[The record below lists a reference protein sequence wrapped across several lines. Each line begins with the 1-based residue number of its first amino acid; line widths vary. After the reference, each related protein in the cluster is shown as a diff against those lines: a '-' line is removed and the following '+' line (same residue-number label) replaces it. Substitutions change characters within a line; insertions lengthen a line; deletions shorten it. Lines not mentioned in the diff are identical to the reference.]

1 MKKLFDWI
9 KKNWMS
15 VIALVISF
23 AAAFYTHKYV
33 KLYENSFYHHIEPA
47 IKCMFDFPKDSNNP
61 FFVVTNDGDIPVY
74 SLSVMYS
81 VYIFNKNTPEE
92 ITRYIKAGY
101 KLSDRV
107 IYRESLR
114 PTEHVSLELL
124 GVSAVS
130 PFIVTYMV
138 ELKYYVWKDMQK
150 QSKRELFFVD
160 EGEVYKHFDFKDNVN
175 YKKIM
180 QNIEMFEW
188 PKTEYAPGT
197 LKKMIEAW
205 DNK

>member
-1 MKKLFDWI
+1 
-9 KKNWMS
+9 MS

-47 IKCMFDFPKDSNNP
+47 IKCIFDFPKNSNP
-61 FFVVTNDGDIPVY
+61 IFVVTNDGDIPVH

-81 VYIFNKNTPEE
+81 IYTFNKKTEE
-92 ITRYIKAGY
+92 INGIKAGY
-101 KLSDRV
+101 KLSDRM
-107 IYRESLR
+107 IYRESLC
-114 PTEHVSLELL
+114 PTEQERLELL
-124 GVSAVS
+124 DVSSVG
-130 PFIVTYMV
+130 PFIVIYMV
-138 ELKYYVWKDMQK
+138 ELKYYAWKDMQK
-150 QSKRELFFVD
+150 QSKRELFFID
-160 EGEVYKHFDFKDNVN
+160 EGKVYKHFDFKDNVN

-180 QNIEMFEW
+180 QQIEMFEW